1 MNHVL
6 DKRVLKALRGIDQSR
21 RSSHS
26 YNHLSMVK
34 DRLDE
39 QHLQAAF
46 IRAVLMIFILQKNY
60 DMDVSNILR
69 SYHYTNDRIDQILGS
84 PKLLQHEKSRIQCMI
99 NDLKNIAESTKRN
112 TTFDYALFM
121 SEIPEEKNVNTIFS
135 GERWLIYHILSAFYE
150 GDKLYPQMYKWL
162 YAYMLIKVDIRSEI
176 LQVNDNIGFH
186 NFSIYTGRKGGFL
199 YSNVHDRL
207 MVKEAVKGSLQTGN
221 IKSLEIRVRPGA
233 NAKENVRWILE
244 YDRIIMEDDDLD
256 GIDKNYFYYVFHFIK
271 SQDKLLSKENYIE
284 KKCRHFEKR
293 KEWERQAEELIVFR
307 NVYPEVAARVLG
319 IDACSQE
326 IGCRAEV
333 FATVFRRLGQHI
345 GERGLEKDV
354 PQLKKTFHVG
364 EDFLDIVD
372 GLRAVDESLRFL
384 NMQCGDRIGHGTV
397 LGIDVYKWYQMK
409 NHTIIISYQDYL
421 DNIVWLYHKL
431 IEFEISE
438 CEVLK
443 SYLLREFDEY
453 FSRIYAVHMQQD
465 EIDRICLAVSHPL
478 YQRSRIC
485 QFNIHNYYD
494 AWKLRGDE
502 PSLYEE
508 GYLNVRKLGE
518 FDGSV
523 LVLPFTG
530 KIRLWTDAPCW
541 TGNGFTGSRLPW
553 NGPGIRN
560 RSLSPPIS

>member
-1 MNHVL
+1 M
-6 DKRVLKALRGIDQSR
+6 
-21 RSSHS
+21 
-26 YNHLSMVK
+26 
-34 DRLDE
+34 
-39 QHLQAAF
+39 
-46 IRAVLMIFILQKNY
+46 
-60 DMDVSNILR
+60 
-69 SYHYTNDRIDQILGS
+69 
-84 PKLLQHEKSRIQCMI
+84 
-99 NDLKNIAESTKRN
+99 
-112 TTFDYALFM
+112 
-121 SEIPEEKNVNTIFS
+121 
-135 GERWLIYHILSAFYE
+135 
-150 GDKLYPQMYKWL
+150 
-162 YAYMLIKVDIRSEI
+162 
-176 LQVNDNIGFH
+176 
-186 NFSIYTGRKGGFL
+186 
-199 YSNVHDRL
+199 
-207 MVKEAVKGSLQTGN
+207 
-221 IKSLEIRVRPGA
+221 
-233 NAKENVRWILE
+233 
-244 YDRIIMEDDDLD
+244 
-256 GIDKNYFYYVFHFIK
+256 
-271 SQDKLLSKENYIE
+271 
-284 KKCRHFEKR
+284 
-293 KEWERQAEELIVFR
+293 
-307 NVYPEVAARVLG
+307 
-319 IDACSQE
+319 
-326 IGCRAEV
+326 
-333 FATVFRRLGQHI
+333 
-345 GERGLEKDV
+345 
-354 PQLKKTFHVG
+354 
-364 EDFLDIVD
+364 
-372 GLRAVDESLRFL
+372 
-384 NMQCGDRIGHGTV
+384 

-523 LVLPFTG
+523 LVLLFTG

-553 NGPGIRN
+553 NGPGIWN